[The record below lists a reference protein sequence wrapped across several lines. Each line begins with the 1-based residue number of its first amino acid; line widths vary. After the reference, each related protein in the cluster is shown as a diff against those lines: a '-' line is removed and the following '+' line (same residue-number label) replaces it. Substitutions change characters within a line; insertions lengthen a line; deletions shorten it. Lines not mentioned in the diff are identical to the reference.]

1 MKDFIGP
8 VVFLFFL
15 MGFMLGMGTSMWLM
29 NKKMILNDVACYH
42 PVTGKV
48 DIKCDKIED
57 KKY

>member
-29 NKKMILNDVACYH
+29 NKKNDF
-42 PVTGKV
+42 K
-48 DIKCDKIED
+48 
-57 KKY
+57 